1 MAMAYLSLSRQYR
14 PRRFEDVY
22 GQRHVTQTLQNAL
35 RMGRLGQAYLFCGPR
50 GVGKTTVAR
59 ILAKALN
66 CAEGPTAEPCGQCD
80 SCQRINSGS
89 SLAVIEIDAAS
100 HRSIDDIRSLREDV
114 QFAPTDGRSKVYI
127 LDEAHQ
133 ITGPAF
139 EAFLKTLEEPPA
151 HAVFILATTE
161 PQKIP
166 ATILSRC
173 QRFDFRRVGLEDIV
187 ARLREVA
194 ESEKL
199 RTEDAALYAIGRAA
213 DGGLRDALSVLD
225 QVTAFGGE
233 QVTAGHVE
241 AVLGTLDEDSRFAL
255 GEALAAGDAGAAL
268 AWLGG
273 LMDAGRDPRLLV
285 DEALAHLRL
294 LLLAR
299 LRCSEAELATL
310 PAETRRRLADQA
322 ARFEPEPLMA
332 MIESWAAC
340 DKALRWHPQPRILL
354 EVTLLD
360 VTALRDVVPVRQEQP
375 PAPRREPERAEPP
388 RREPERAD
396 PPRRSEARREPEPR
410 EPARAAAEPRPATP
424 EPRRAEPLGDDE
436 ELAPAAVASRLE
448 EFRRIVRE
456 NWPPLLAHVV
466 HAQVERIEGSEVVL
480 GFPGWEASVT
490 VCNMPERRQ
499 VLGEALSRALG
510 RPVTFRAEL
519 VADTSQPSEPDGV
532 GAVDLDQAVVL
543 AKETF
548 PGSEE
553 IDQQAAARASRG
565 DMQSP

>member
-1 MAMAYLSLSRQYR
+1 MAYLSLSRQYR
-14 PRRFEDVY
+14 PQRFEDVY

-66 CAEGPTAEPCGQCD
+66 CAQGPTAEPCGQCD

-194 ESEKL
+194 DSEKL
-199 RTEDAALYAIGRAA
+199 QTEDAALYAIGRAA

-225 QVTAFGGE
+225 QVTAFGGD
-233 QVTAGHVE
+233 QVTAGDVE

-360 VTALRDVVPVRQEQP
+360 VTALREVAPVRQE
-375 PAPRREPERAEPP
+375 PAPEPRREPERAEPP
-388 RREPERAD
+388 RRPEL
-396 PPRRSEARREPEPR
+396 RREPEPR
-410 EPARAAAEPRPATP
+410 ELRRAAPEPRPVTP
-424 EPRRAEPLGDDE
+424 EPRRTEPLGDAE
-436 ELAPAAVASRLE
+436 ELVPAAVAARLE

-456 NWPPLLAHVV
+456 NWPPLQAHVV
-466 HAQVERIEGSEVVL
+466 HAQVERVEGSEVVL
-480 GFPGWEASVT
+480 GLPGWEASVT

-519 VADTSQPSEPDGV
+519 VADTSQPSEPDGA
-532 GAVDLDQAVVL
+532 GPVDLDQAVVL

-553 IDQQAAARASRG
+553 IDQQAAATASRG
-565 DMQSP
+565 EMQSP